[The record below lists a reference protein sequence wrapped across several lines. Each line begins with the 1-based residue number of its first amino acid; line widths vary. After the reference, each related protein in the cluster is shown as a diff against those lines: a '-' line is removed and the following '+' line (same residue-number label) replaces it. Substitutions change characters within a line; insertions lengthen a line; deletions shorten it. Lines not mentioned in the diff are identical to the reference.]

1 MTIWTRS
8 AYVLR
13 RAGRLC
19 ARRPRLA
26 LWAIGA
32 ITAALTALAVARLA
46 EVNVAR
52 WTASWHGGASMVVY
66 LTPGATEARGHELA
80 GALRTVDGVER
91 VEYVAPDEAT
101 TRLRAALG
109 GHDDLLAGVSAGAL
123 PASLEITLAPGV
135 RDVAAAS
142 PLIDAL
148 RAADGVDDVELTGDW
163 VDRVGAVLSA
173 LRAAAWALL
182 VVLGAAAIWIVA
194 ATLRLRMEG
203 LGLGDEGRVAR
214 LLGAGPRFTRVP
226 ALVAGAAQG
235 AIGAVLALGVA
246 WGLWRG
252 FGDRMIGSLAHA
264 VGGTGAG
271 AGLGG
276 VGFLALEQAMLLIAV
291 GAGLGLI
298 GGALARPR
306 ARR

>member
-32 ITAALTALAVARLA
+32 VTAALTALAIARVAEA
-46 EVNVAR
+46 NVDR
-52 WTASWHGGASMVVY
+52 WTSSWHGGAAMVVY
-66 LTPGATEARGHELA
+66 LTPGATEARGQELA

-91 VEYVAPDEAT
+91 VEYVAPEEAGA
-101 TRLRAALG
+101 RLRAALG
-109 GHDDLLAGVSAGAL
+109 GHDDLLAGVAPGAL
-123 PASLEITLAPGV
+123 PASLEVTLAPGV

-142 PLIDAL
+142 PMIEAL

-163 VDRVGAVLSA
+163 VDRVGAVLSS

-182 VVLGAAAIWIVA
+182 FVLGAAAVWVVA

-203 LGLGDEGRVAR
+203 VGLGDEHRVAR
-214 LLGAGPRFTRVP
+214 LLGAAPRFTRMP
-226 ALVAGAAQG
+226 ALVAGAMQG

-252 FGDRMIGSLAHA
+252 FADRVVGGLAHVMGAGGGFGSVSFLA
-264 VGGTGAG
+264 VG
-271 AGLGG
+271 
-276 VGFLALEQAMLLIAV
+276 QAMVIVAV
-291 GAGLGLI
+291 GAGLGLV

-306 ARR
+306 ARA